1 MTPDNTTT
9 PDHQPRHECP
19 DIHNY
24 PDITRIQLSTKH
36 SHRLRMS
43 GHTQLPSWH
52 TIQRTPEAYRPTEHA
67 KTYITQQI
75 SPGFGRQPQIP
86 PVTHDQTYTTRQI
99 PHGCRHSPRVH
110 ARHVRPG
117 IHNPPVCPKINH
129 SLRSLTISL
138 TASESPVCR
147 QHWSFIFNPLRLYA
161 VFILFTFATRGCHK
175 MWIENRVIHIVG
187 ATVWITH
194 MIIHILGIILW
205 IAWGQSTA
213 AAISICICSIN
224 VLQGATPMTR
234 ASTLATSCDQTSTNT
249 HQHPLAST
257 ITTSVRIF
265 HRRQKFRAQGKSR
278 SADKAKQSK
287 AARI

>member
-1 MTPDNTTT
+1 MP
-9 PDHQPRHECP
+9 
-19 DIHNY
+19 
-24 PDITRIQLSTKH
+24 TKH
-36 SHRLRMS
+36 PPPITH
-43 GHTQLPSWH
+43 
-52 TIQRTPEAYRPTEHA
+52 YR
-67 KTYITQQI
+67 I
-75 SPGFGRQPQIP
+75 
-86 PVTHDQTYTTRQI
+86 YTTRQI

-129 SLRSLTISL
+129 SLRCLTISL

-187 ATVWITH
+187 ITVWITH

-257 ITTSVRIF
+257 ITTSVRTFAGVRKSERKENREALTRRNRVRQHEYDGTSQFKTRRNPRNLERRTIRQSSRSF
-265 HRRQKFRAQGKSR
+265 WADRFAPHDSDRREQAPVSRLFAAYSTSLASHTTIYSDCWRQRQKYRM
-278 SADKAKQSK
+278 
-287 AARI
+287 

>member
-1 MTPDNTTT
+1 M
-9 PDHQPRHECP
+9 
-19 DIHNY
+19 
-24 PDITRIQLSTKH
+24 
-36 SHRLRMS
+36 
-43 GHTQLPSWH
+43 
-52 TIQRTPEAYRPTEHA
+52 
-67 KTYITQQI
+67 
-75 SPGFGRQPQIP
+75 
-86 PVTHDQTYTTRQI
+86 
-99 PHGCRHSPRVH
+99 
-110 ARHVRPG
+110 
-117 IHNPPVCPKINH
+117 
-129 SLRSLTISL
+129 

-187 ATVWITH
+187 TTVWITH

-287 AARI
+287 AARIRRDIAVQDEVKPAESGTTNNTSI